1 MIDGYKCRD
10 GKVIV
15 VNYDEDNLVTETE
28 REYQDNIDELLKAE
42 NMEEHLCDLTSKYE
56 NEIDNYERKVSRCSV
71 DVSNGRIIMF
81 GGTMMGALFCVA
93 FRSWIPVL
101 VGFLGSFV
109 FSKLTFINSSKKDIK
124 KYKKEIKA
132 TELILEGIKEEQQ
145 KNQRDLRRLRNDVRV
160 EKEDIDSNYRQ
171 FDLKELKDVDNYLE
185 LWGYVGKNEDDLLW
199 YDEHGGMYRNLEGE
213 FTPDEIKTLR
223 RILKRNDKRY

>member
-42 NMEEHLCDLTSKYE
+42 NMEEHLCNLVSKYE
-56 NEIDNYERKVSRCSV
+56 NEIDNYERKISRCSINIG
-71 DVSNGRIIMF
+71 NGRIIIF

-93 FRSWIPVL
+93 FSSWIPVL

-109 FSKLTFINSSKKDIK
+109 FSKLTFISPSKKDIK

-145 KNQRDLRRLRNDVRV
+145 KNQRDLRRLRNDNKV

-171 FDLKELKDVDNYLE
+171 FDLIELSRMDDYLE

-199 YDEHGGMYRNLEGE
+199 YDEQGCMYRNLEDD
-213 FTPDEIKTLR
+213 FTMDEIKTLR

>member
-42 NMEEHLCDLTSKYE
+42 NMEEHLCNLVSKYE
-56 NEIDNYERKVSRCSV
+56 NEIDNYERKISRCSINIG
-71 DVSNGRIIMF
+71 NGRIIIF

-93 FRSWIPVL
+93 FSSWIPVL

-109 FSKLTFINSSKKDIK
+109 FSKLTFISPSKKDIK

-145 KNQRDLRRLRNDVRV
+145 KNQRDLRRLRNDNKVG
-160 EKEDIDSNYRQ
+160 KEDIDSNYRQ
-171 FDLKELKDVDNYLE
+171 FDLIELSRMDDYLE

-199 YDEHGGMYRNLEGE
+199 YDEQGCMYRNLEDD
-213 FTPDEIKTLR
+213 FTMDEIKTLR

>member
-15 VNYDEDNLVTETE
+15 VNYDEDNEVTETE

-42 NMEEHLCDLTSKYE
+42 NMEEHLCNLVSKYE
-56 NEIDNYERKVSRCSV
+56 NEIDNYERKISRCSV
-71 DVSNGRIIMF
+71 NVSIGRFIMF
-81 GGTMMGALFCVA
+81 LGTMMSVLFCMA
-93 FRSWIPVL
+93 FKSWIPLL

-109 FSKLTFINSSKKDIK
+109 FSKLTFISPSKKDIK

-160 EKEDIDSNYRQ
+160 EKENIDSNYRQ

-199 YDEHGGMYRNLEGE
+199 YDEQGCMYRKLEGE